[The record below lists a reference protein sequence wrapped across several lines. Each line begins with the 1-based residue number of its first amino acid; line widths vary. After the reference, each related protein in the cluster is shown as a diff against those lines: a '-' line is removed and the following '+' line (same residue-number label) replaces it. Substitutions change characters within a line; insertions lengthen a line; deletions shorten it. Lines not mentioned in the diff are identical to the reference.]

1 MNKSVTHT
9 NSFNPIS
16 LSEMDGVKLMNRSD
30 TKFTFRADKLPSLFE
45 NLIPFYNVLEIDG
58 KRIHSYKSLYF
69 DTNDR
74 KFYKDHFDIVKGSRA
89 RAIDDF
95 AMIDLARIIIDV
107 DVIDNRSV
115 NNAKNIAIW
124 ITLSG
129 FANSF

>member
-58 KRIHSYKSLYF
+58 KRIHSYIKTSLMH
-69 DTNDR
+69 R
-74 KFYKDHFDIVKGSRA
+74 G
-89 RAIDDF
+89 
-95 AMIDLARIIIDV
+95 
-107 DVIDNRSV
+107 
-115 NNAKNIAIW
+115 
-124 ITLSG
+124 
-129 FANSF
+129 NSEIK